1 MLVEGILQ
9 GRGRN
14 THHKNLQS
22 GGCPDAPTTVAIWR
36 HPVQELLLG
45 GSLPWSQRTTV
56 PGRPVAPAPQ
66 AGGGGGEAE
75 PSNPTEL
82 I

>member
-9 GRGRN
+9 GRGGN
-14 THHKNLQS
+14 AHHKNSQS
-22 GGCPDAPTTVAIWR
+22 GGCPDAPTTVAIWH
-36 HPVQELLLG
+36 HPVQELLLE
-45 GSLPWSQRTTV
+45 GSLPWSQRTV

-66 AGGGGGEAE
+66 AGGGGRAE
-75 PSNPTEL
+75 PSNPAEL